1 MDEWAA
7 LSRYGAIWMRF
18 DLILLFALSV
28 ICDVTGQI
36 SFKIGV
42 DRPSVAFWRGALGN
56 YWLLTGIAVYALE
69 IFVWLRIL
77 ALVPL
82 SLAFSIASLNVLG
95 ITLASRVILKESVGA
110 IRWMG
115 AVLVTVGIVI
125 VGITS

>member
-36 SFKIGV
+36 SFKIGI
-42 DRPSVAFWRGALGN
+42 DRPSAAFWRGALGN

-125 VGITS
+125 VGTTS

>member
-1 MDEWAA
+1 MDKWAA
-7 LSRYGAIWMRF
+7 LARYGAFWMRF

-42 DRPSVAFWRGALGN
+42 DRPSAAFWRGVLGN

-115 AVLVTVGIVI
+115 AVLVTVGIII
-125 VGITS
+125 VGTTS

>member
-42 DRPSVAFWRGALGN
+42 DRPSAAFWRGALGN

-125 VGITS
+125 VGTTS